1 VTELSM
7 AHGNRPPETV
17 HAKFVPFLCDSI
29 QPYDEMFQF
38 LSNVT
43 RFLGFFLEITTNSN
57 F

>member
-1 VTELSM
+1 M

>member
-17 HAKFVPFLCDSI
+17 HAKFVPFLCD
-29 QPYDEMFQF
+29 EMFQF

-43 RFLGFFLEITTNSN
+43 RFLGFFFGNYHKLELLTFTR
-57 F
+57 